1 MSNMNITKSKFM
13 EYIRCNRFP
22 ALNNIHKRRDLDDA
36 LTDRY
41 YDLLDSLENA
51 SDYVYEEDFLE
62 PDLTHL
68 EVMMPYFTKVEVLA
82 AKKVMSLFGG
92 ETKYGTEYG
101 TQKLFLREFNNFNL
115 MCYVDIF
122 NKSGNDV
129 NITTMFDLHRIS
141 LQYGVPITLE
151 FDPNI
156 ISIDLEVRR

>member
-1 MSNMNITKSKFM
+1 M

-36 LTDRY
+36 LQDRY

-51 SDYVYEEDFLE
+51 SDFVYEEDFLE

-82 AKKVMSLFGG
+82 AEKVKNLFGG

-101 TQKLFLREFNNFNL
+101 TQ
-115 MCYVDIF
+115 
-122 NKSGNDV
+122 
-129 NITTMFDLHRIS
+129 
-141 LQYGVPITLE
+141 
-151 FDPNI
+151 
-156 ISIDLEVRR
+156 